1 VVPQYEAVQRDN
13 AWVRGLFLS
22 NETIRRSGHY
32 LRDHFAGIF
41 MRSMLLWLIGIPIP
55 IIIILWL
62 VTGHA

>member
-1 VVPQYEAVQRDN
+1 LFRVGSPWNLSGASRLSV
-13 AWVRGLFLS
+13 GLHI
-22 NETIRRSGHY
+22 TGIR
-32 LRDHFAGIF
+32 